1 MIGKLIGA
9 EIGRKL
15 AARHE
20 GGKGALIGFLA
31 PAIARRAI
39 GPLGVALAGGW
50 VAKKIWDRRKAR
62 RAQAAAA

>member
-1 MIGKLIGA
+1 MFAKLIGA

-31 PAIARRAI
+31 PAIAKRAM
-39 GPLGVALAGGW
+39 GPLGLALAGGW
-50 VAKKIWDRRKAR
+50 VAKKLWDRRKAR
-62 RAQAAAA
+62 RQAAAAA